1 MKMNHVVRV
10 YTMVVFTNSYGKE
23 KFKPVL
29 LETIP
34 CYSLQ
39 DAESTAAKMKE
50 QNSPDLCYRYECN
63 GSL

>member
-1 MKMNHVVRV
+1 MNHVVRV

-34 CYSLQ
+34 CCSLQ
-39 DAESTAAKMKE
+39 HAENTVVKMKE
-50 QNSPDLCYRYECN
+50 QNNPDLYYRYECN